1 MYKHRET
8 RMHIASALSIYRI
21 FSEWGG
27 GGGGCKIKMLMIQLS
42 LKHVQEQQLTSGG
55 ASPAQNTK

>member
-8 RMHIASALSIYRI
+8 RMHIASALYPAKYRI
-21 FSEWGG
+21 FSEWR
-27 GGGGCKIKMLMIQLS
+27 GGCKIKMLMIQLS

-55 ASPAQNTK
+55 ASPAHNTK